1 METAESGIKDMKM
14 SANEAEANSE
24 EGSREYKEAFE
35 DIRMCPLCRHE
46 RPLYAYCTY
55 CDDPELQ
62 YLVVIR
68 ADNYGMNETD
78 KEHKVAIASAEA
90 FLRDIAEGAQGAIM
104 ANVEVEGSTKSKEA
118 NSKESQQS
126 SQNDCAQVNQVRNE
140 EQKINEWLID
150 SGASMHVTNQEA
162 DLWEPT
168 RTSQA
173 VTIGSGKAGS
183 EGNWNQAYQAVQHL

>member
-1 METAESGIKDMKM
+1 MVFG
-14 SANEAEANSE
+14 
-24 EGSREYKEAFE
+24 
-35 DIRMCPLCRHE
+35 
-46 RPLYAYCTY
+46 
-55 CDDPELQ
+55 
-62 YLVVIR
+62 
-68 ADNYGMNETD
+68 ADQNGQYGMNKLDE
-78 KEHKVAIASAEA
+78 ECEMAIASAKA
-90 FLRDIAEGAQGAIM
+90 YSQNIAAGMMRVILAD
-104 ANVEVEGSTKSKEA
+104 VEVEDSMENEEA
-118 NSKESQQS
+118 DSKESKQS
-126 SQNDCAQVNQVRNE
+126 SQNDWAQVNQFGNE